1 MAATSIASTM
11 SVPNPKPALVIA
23 SEIRSSAALL
33 DAAAGANPP
42 SSPSAVEKPAFFSTD
57 FSEW

>member
-1 MAATSIASTM
+1 MASTM
-11 SVPNPKPALVIA
+11 SRPELKPALLIA

-57 FSEW
+57 LSEW